1 MNLKKH
7 FFYLVVLFGYF
18 FTSLNAKKET
28 EHKEQLLAVLEEYC
42 GVPNIDI
49 ILFAPD
55 NGRLYKM
62 LIRGLIQTTSSDGS
76 IQVAA
81 FRFTDKEVK
90 SDLIDAHNR
99 GVKVEIVFDPGAM
112 TSTFY
117 SLAFSLCESGI
128 AVYQYIPVGLIPLS
142 QRINELQRIS
152 YQAIMHHKTM
162 LFKKTFG
169 GKDIVVFGSLNFTTA
184 GFYGNE
190 ELVQVRNKSEIV
202 AAISEHFEKL
212 KTRSYKVETYRLIK
226 PEILRNVQKIFARG
240 ISYPALLIK
249 KAQKISGLF

>member
-1 MNLKKH
+1 MNLKKY
-7 FFYLVVLFGYF
+7 FFYLIILYG
-18 FTSLNAKKET
+18 SCDALLHAKKET
-28 EHKEQLLAVLEEYC
+28 TDTKEQVRAVVEQYC
-42 GVPNIDI
+42 GVPDIDI
-49 ILFAPD
+49 IWFAPD

-62 LIRGLIQTTSSDGS
+62 LIRGLIQTTSNDGS

-81 FRFTDKEVK
+81 FRFTDKDVK
-90 SDLIDAHNR
+90 NDLIDAYNR

-117 SLAFSLCESGI
+117 SLAFSLCEAGI
-128 AVYQYIPVGLIPLS
+128 SVYQYIPVRLIPLS
-142 QRINELQRIS
+142 QRTEEVQRIS

-190 ELVQVRNKSEIV
+190 ELVQVRNKPEV
-202 AAISEHFEKL
+202 VTAIADHFEKL
-212 KTRSYKVETYRLIK
+212 KTRSYKVETYRL
-226 PEILRNVQKIFARG
+226 PRRG
-240 ISYPALLIK
+240 VLHRFSEMIPRTFTKKLLP
-249 KAQKISGLF
+249 